1 MISLQNTIKD
11 KPKNE
16 IQLKSLIDY
25 RIQNNVDEYLTP
37 DVEFMKVALID
48 ADSIP
53 YRASHITT
61 TLFEA
66 FLVVHNSIQDIL
78 RDTKC
83 SHFVLFHTTKG
94 NFRDKVVDNYK
105 ANRAANTKTPFY
117 YEVRDMMQILYN
129 STAYGNYEA
138 DDLVTMAH
146 RKLGVY
152 KSVLVSPDKDLL
164 QVYPGVIFNPT
175 KRVLIVNKEPIGSLT
190 ETIKHSEA
198 GLKKTKITG
207 QGTKFLF
214 FQMLIGDTTDNIK
227 GVPRVGPVK
236 AYATLN
242 DCKTLDDMYNA
253 TYIHYL
259 SYYKT
264 QVEALKQIQINFK
277 LLYMQSRDSTFR
289 IPKPIKLE
297 QAYDK
302 YPTK

>member
-1 MISLQNTIKD
+1 
-11 KPKNE
+11 
-16 IQLKSLIDY
+16 
-25 RIQNNVDEYLTP
+25 
-37 DVEFMKVALID
+37 
-48 ADSIP
+48 
-53 YRASHITT
+53 
-61 TLFEA
+61 
-66 FLVVHNSIQDIL
+66 
-78 RDTKC
+78 
-83 SHFVLFHTTKG
+83 VLFHTTKG

-264 QVEALKQIQINFK
+264 QIEALKQIQINFK